1 MLGCI
6 HMVKQIIECFSYSS
20 TTLIHNIFKNEL
32 RFNLTSGIMFN
43 DDISDHLQCF
53 HSVSIK

>member
-1 MLGCI
+1 MVGFI
-6 HMVKQIIECFSYSS
+6 HVVKHILECVSYSS
-20 TTLIHNIFKNEL
+20 TTLIHNIFTNEL

-53 HSVSIK
+53 HSVSIT